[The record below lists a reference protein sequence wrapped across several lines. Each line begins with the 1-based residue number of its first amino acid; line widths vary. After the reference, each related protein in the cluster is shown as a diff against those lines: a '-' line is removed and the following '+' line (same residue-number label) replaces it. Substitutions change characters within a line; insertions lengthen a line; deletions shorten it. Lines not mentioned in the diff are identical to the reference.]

1 MNKFVIFTLAAT
13 ALVPVS
19 AAAQSGHAV
28 SRAHSAS
35 SAHSVSRSHSSA
47 ISRHRGGHQMMP
59 RHHGN
64 RQVFMHRRGGDHV
77 MRGGNYMK
85 RGGHHVI
92 RRHHGMKRHHNFKR
106 IQRGFIVPHF
116 WWGPQFHV
124 QNWSLYGFA
133 QPMHDRR
140 WIRYYDDALL
150 IDREGRVHDGRWGM
164 NWDEYGDRWAYDD
177 RGIPYY
183 DEDEGYEDY
192 DRDERGYAE
201 HHVPPPPPPM
211 PCPQACGH
219 HGYGSGYA
227 YPGYGYGY
235 GYGWMP
241 GGMVTITETTVH
253 AAAPQTVT
261 ETVYIEKKVKSTPRR
276 SYKRAKPRPQ
286 PGERG

>member
-19 AAAQSGHAV
+19 AVAQSSHAV
-28 SRAHSAS
+28 SSAHSAS
-35 SAHSVSRSHSSA
+35 RAHSSA
-47 ISRHRGGHQMMP
+47 ISQHRGGHRMMQ

-64 RQVFMHRRGGDHV
+64 RQVFMHRRGGNHI
-77 MRGGNYMK
+77 MRGGN
-85 RGGHHVI
+85 HII
-92 RRHHGMKRHHNFKR
+92 RRHHGINRHHNFKR
-106 IQRGFIVPHF
+106 IHRGFIVPHF
-116 WWGPQFHV
+116 WWGPQFHI

-133 QPMHDRR
+133 QPLPGRR

-150 IDREGRVHDGRWGM
+150 IDQYGRVHDGRWGM
-164 NWDEYGDRWAYDD
+164 NWDEYEDRWAYDD
-177 RGIPYY
+177 QGIPYY
-183 DEDEGYEDY
+183 DGDEEYEDY

-201 HHVPPPPPPM
+201 HDGPPPPPPPM
-211 PCPQACGH
+211 PCPQACAH
-219 HGYGSGYA
+219 PGYGYGYA
-227 YPGYGYGY
+227 YPGYGYGYGY

-261 ETVYIEKKVKSTPRR
+261 RKIYIEKPVKTKVRR